1 LFTFT
6 GFKMYRYIGLSLS
19 RCLLDIYEG
28 RYNPDE
34 VLVITTRT
42 KIEEPTSKIWE
53 EIWFYYYHGTSLG
66 HTEVW
71 GHLDDDKD
79 KEGMYRLFRRLYASG
94 KIHQPRNFGAAV
106 GHASIAHPWV
116 SLDTTDALREKNPTL
131 KKMWNKYQ
139 TLALLTKD

>member
-1 LFTFT
+1 
-6 GFKMYRYIGLSLS
+6 MYRYIGLSLS
-19 RCLLDIYEG
+19 QCLLDIYEG
-28 RYNPDE
+28 RYDPAE

-79 KEGMYRLFRRLYASG
+79 KEVMYVLFQKLYASG
-94 KIHQPRNFGAAV
+94 KIHQPRNFG
-106 GHASIAHPWV
+106 GTIATGGITHPWI
-116 SLDTTDALREKNPTL
+116 SLDTTEEKRAKNPML

-139 TLALLTKD
+139 TLALLITD